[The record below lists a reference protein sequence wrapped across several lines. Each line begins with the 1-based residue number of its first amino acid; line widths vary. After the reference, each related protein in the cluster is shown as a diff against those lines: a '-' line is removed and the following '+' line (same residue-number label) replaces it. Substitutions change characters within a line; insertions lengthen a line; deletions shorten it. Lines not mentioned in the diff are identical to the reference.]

1 MPEQEYLPSSLPP
14 YDPEQGDE
22 DSPPWA
28 DLPPVSSQG
37 RHQARPEDEETA
49 APRRVPGGRAMRAAA
64 RRRRR
69 WLIMLA
75 VVVVLAGGV
84 TAAVLLTGGG
94 PSPASVTPNALIT
107 TFQPGELQR
116 VPNACDSVP
125 AATVA
130 QYLPGKVKVAAPL
143 PVNGSL
149 ESACNWTV
157 DKAPVYR
164 LLDLDMLAYAPS
176 GLASGDG
183 SATFAAIDAYAGTLQ
198 SLQSPAKK
206 SFEPRATVSTLTGL
220 GDEAFSATQV
230 FHVGGAVTDVATVV
244 VRFHNVIVTVTLDGL
259 QHSNRGDYGPVSLS
273 QLSSA
278 AQAFAEAAEASL
290 H

>member
-1 MPEQEYLPSSLPP
+1 VPEQEYLPSSLPP

-84 TAAVLLTGGG
+84 TVAVLLAGSG

-164 LLDLDMLAYAPS
+164 VLDLDTLAYAPS

-183 SATFAAIDAYAGTLQ
+183 SATFAAIDAYASTLQ
-198 SLQSPAKK
+198 SLRSPAKK

>member
-1 MPEQEYLPSSLPP
+1 VPEQEYLPSSLPP

-69 WLIMLA
+69 WFIMLG

-84 TAAVLLTGGG
+84 TSAVLLTGGG

-157 DKAPVYR
+157 DKAPAYR

-198 SLQSPAKK
+198 SLRSPARK
-206 SFEPRATVSTLTGL
+206 SFEPRASVSTLTGL

-230 FHVGGAVTDVATVV
+230 FYVGGAVTDVATVV
-244 VRFHNVIVTVTLDGL
+244 IRFHNVIVTVTLDGL

-278 AQAFAEAAEASL
+278 AQAFAAAAEASL

>member
-1 MPEQEYLPSSLPP
+1 VPEQEYLPSSLPP

-69 WLIMLA
+69 WFIMLG

-230 FHVGGAVTDVATVV
+230 FYVGGAVTDVATVV
-244 VRFHNVIVTVTLDGL
+244 IRFHNVIVTVTLDGL

>member
-69 WLIMLA
+69 WFIMLG

-198 SLQSPAKK
+198 SLRSPAKK

-230 FHVGGAVTDVATVV
+230 FYVGGAVTDVATVV
-244 VRFHNVIVTVTLDGL
+244 IRFHNVIVTVTLDGL

>member
-69 WLIMLA
+69 WFIMLG

-84 TAAVLLTGGG
+84 TSAVLLTGGG

-157 DKAPVYR
+157 DKAPAYR

-198 SLQSPAKK
+198 SLRSPARK

-230 FHVGGAVTDVATVV
+230 FYVGGAVTDVATVV
-244 VRFHNVIVTVTLDGL
+244 IRFHNVIVTVTLDGL

>member
-1 MPEQEYLPSSLPP
+1 VPEQEYLPSSLPP

-69 WLIMLA
+69 WFIMLG

-84 TAAVLLTGGG
+84 TSAVLLTGGG

-157 DKAPVYR
+157 DKAPAYR

-183 SATFAAIDAYAGTLQ
+183 SATFAAIDAYATTLQ
-198 SLQSPAKK
+198 NLRSPAKK
-206 SFEPRATVSTLTGL
+206 SFEPRATVRTLTGL

-230 FHVGGAVTDVATVV
+230 FYVGGAITDVATVV
-244 VRFHNVIVTVTLDGL
+244 IRFHNVIVTVTLDGL

-273 QLSSA
+273 QLSSGA
-278 AQAFAEAAEASL
+278 LAFAESAEASL

>member
-84 TAAVLLTGGG
+84 TVAVLLAGSG

-164 LLDLDMLAYAPS
+164 VLDLDTLAYAPS

-183 SATFAAIDAYAGTLQ
+183 SATFAAIDAYASTLQ
-198 SLQSPAKK
+198 SLRSPAKK

>member
-1 MPEQEYLPSSLPP
+1 VPEQEYLPSSLPP

-69 WLIMLA
+69 WFIMLG

-84 TAAVLLTGGG
+84 TSAVLLTGGG

-157 DKAPVYR
+157 DKAPAYR

-198 SLQSPAKK
+198 SLRSPARK

-230 FHVGGAVTDVATVV
+230 FYVGGAVTDVATVV
-244 VRFHNVIVTVTLDGL
+244 IRFHNVIVTVTLDGL

-278 AQAFAEAAEASL
+278 AQAFAAAAEASL

>member
-69 WLIMLA
+69 WFIMLG

-84 TAAVLLTGGG
+84 TSAVLLTGGG

-157 DKAPVYR
+157 DKAPAYR

-198 SLQSPAKK
+198 SLRSPARK

-230 FHVGGAVTDVATVV
+230 FYVGGAVTDVATVV
-244 VRFHNVIVTVTLDGL
+244 IRFHNVIVTVTLDGL

-278 AQAFAEAAEASL
+278 AQAFAAAAEASL

>member
-69 WLIMLA
+69 WFIMLG

-157 DKAPVYR
+157 DKAPAYR

-198 SLQSPAKK
+198 SLRSPARK

-230 FHVGGAVTDVATVV
+230 FYVGGAVTDVATVV
-244 VRFHNVIVTVTLDGL
+244 IRFHNVIVTVTLDGL

>member
-37 RHQARPEDEETA
+37 RHQARPEDDETA

-84 TAAVLLTGGG
+84 TAAVLLTGSG

-164 LLDLDMLAYAPS
+164 VLDLDTLAYAPS

-183 SATFAAIDAYAGTLQ
+183 SATFAAIDAYATTLQ
-198 SLQSPAKK
+198 NLRSPAKK
-206 SFEPRATVSTLTGL
+206 SFEPRATVRTLTGL

-230 FHVGGAVTDVATVV
+230 FYVGGAVTDVATVV
-244 VRFHNVIVTVTLDGL
+244 IRFHNVIVTVTLDGL

>member
-1 MPEQEYLPSSLPP
+1 VPEQEYLPSSLPP

-69 WLIMLA
+69 WFIMLG

-84 TAAVLLTGGG
+84 TSAVLLTGGG

-157 DKAPVYR
+157 DKAPAYR

-198 SLQSPAKK
+198 SLRSPARK

-230 FHVGGAVTDVATVV
+230 FYVGGAVTDVATVV
-244 VRFHNVIVTVTLDGL
+244 IRFHNVIVTVTLDGL

>member
-1 MPEQEYLPSSLPP
+1 VPEQEYLPSSLPP

-69 WLIMLA
+69 WFIMLG
-75 VVVVLAGGV
+75 VLVVLAGGV
-84 TAAVLLTGGG
+84 TAAVLLTGSG

-157 DKAPVYR
+157 DKAPAYR

-198 SLQSPAKK
+198 SLRSPARK

-230 FHVGGAVTDVATVV
+230 FYVGGAVTDVATVV
-244 VRFHNVIVTVTLDGL
+244 IRFHNVIVTVTLDGL

>member
-1 MPEQEYLPSSLPP
+1 
-14 YDPEQGDE
+14 
-22 DSPPWA
+22 
-28 DLPPVSSQG
+28 
-37 RHQARPEDEETA
+37 
-49 APRRVPGGRAMRAAA
+49 
-64 RRRRR
+64 
-69 WLIMLA
+69 MLG

-84 TAAVLLTGGG
+84 TSAVLLTGGG

-157 DKAPVYR
+157 DKAPAYR

-198 SLQSPAKK
+198 SLRSPARK

-230 FHVGGAVTDVATVV
+230 FYVGGAVTDVATVV
-244 VRFHNVIVTVTLDGL
+244 IRFHNVIVTVTLDGL

>member
-1 MPEQEYLPSSLPP
+1 VPEQEYLPSSLPP

-69 WLIMLA
+69 WFIMLG

-84 TAAVLLTGGG
+84 TAAVLLTGSG

-198 SLQSPAKK
+198 SLRSPAKK

-230 FHVGGAVTDVATVV
+230 FYVGGAVTDVATVV
-244 VRFHNVIVTVTLDGL
+244 IRFHNVIVTVTLDGL

>member
-84 TAAVLLTGGG
+84 TAAVLLTGSG

-183 SATFAAIDAYAGTLQ
+183 SATFAAIDAYASTLQ
-198 SLQSPAKK
+198 SLRSPAKK

>member
-1 MPEQEYLPSSLPP
+1 VPEQEYLPSSLPP
-14 YDPEQGDE
+14 YDSEHGDE
-22 DSPPWA
+22 DSAPWA
-28 DLPPVSSQG
+28 DLPPVSQQG
-37 RHQARPEDEETA
+37 RRRARPEDEETA

-69 WLIMLA
+69 WFIMLG
-75 VVVVLAGGV
+75 VLVVLAGSV
-84 TAAVLLTGGG
+84 TAAVLLTGSG

-143 PVNGSL
+143 PVNGAL

-164 LLDLDMLAYAPS
+164 LLELDTLAYAPS

-183 SATFAAIDAYAGTLQ
+183 SATFAAIDAYATTLQ
-198 SLQSPAKK
+198 NLRSPAKK
-206 SFEPRATVSTLTGL
+206 SFEPRATVRTLTGL

-230 FHVGGAVTDVATVV
+230 FYVGGAITDVATVV
-244 VRFHNVIVTVTLDGL
+244 IRFHNVIVTVTLDGL

-273 QLSSA
+273 QLSSGA
-278 AQAFAEAAEASL
+278 LAFAESAEASL

>member
-1 MPEQEYLPSSLPP
+1 VPEQEYLPLPP
-14 YDPEQGDE
+14 YDPDRGDE
-22 DSPPWA
+22 DLPPWA
-28 DLPPVSSQG
+28 DLPPVLG
-37 RHQARPEDEETA
+37 PRRPRPEDEAQAPA

-69 WLIMLA
+69 WFIMLGTL
-75 VVVVLAGGV
+75 VVLAGGV
-84 TAAVLLTGGG
+84 TAVVLLTGGG
-94 PSPASVTPNALIT
+94 SSPASVTPNALIT

-116 VPNACDSVP
+116 VPDACDSVP

-143 PVNGSL
+143 PVNGTL
-149 ESACNWTV
+149 ESDCNWTV

-164 LLDLDMLAYAPS
+164 LLELDVLAYAPS

-198 SLQSPAKK
+198 GLRSPAKD
-206 SFEPRATVSTLTGL
+206 SFEPRATVRTLTGL

-230 FHVGGAVTDVATVV
+230 FRVGGAITDVATVV
-244 VRFHNVIVTVTLDGL
+244 IRFHNVIVTVALNGL
-259 QHSNRGDYGPVSLS
+259 QHSNRGDYGPVSQS
-273 QLSSA
+273 QLSTA
-278 AQAFAEAAEASL
+278 ALAFAEAAEASL

>member
-1 MPEQEYLPSSLPP
+1 VPEQEYLPSSLPP

-69 WLIMLA
+69 WFIMLG

-157 DKAPVYR
+157 DKAPAYR

-198 SLQSPAKK
+198 SLRSPARK

-230 FHVGGAVTDVATVV
+230 FYVGGAVTDVATVV
-244 VRFHNVIVTVTLDGL
+244 IRFHNVIVTVTLDGL

-278 AQAFAEAAEASL
+278 AQAFAAAAEASL

>member
-1 MPEQEYLPSSLPP
+1 MPEQEYLPP
-14 YDPEQGDE
+14 YGPDLGPDLEGE
-22 DSPPWA
+22 EPPPWA
-28 DLPPVSSQG
+28 DLPPV
-37 RHQARPEDEETA
+37 HHARRRAGADDE

-69 WLIMLA
+69 WFIMLG

-130 QYLPGKVKVAAPL
+130 QYLPGKVKQAAPL
-143 PVNGSL
+143 PVNGAL

-164 LLDLDMLAYAPS
+164 LLELDILAYAPS

-183 SATFAAIDAYAGTLQ
+183 SATFAAIDAYATTLQ
-198 SLQSPAKK
+198 SLRSPAKD
-206 SFEPRATVSTLTGL
+206 SFEPKATVRTLTGL

-230 FHVGGAVTDVATVV
+230 FRVGGAVTDVATVV
-244 VRFHNVIVTVTLDGL
+244 VRFHNVIVTATLNGL
-259 QHSNRGDYGPVSLS
+259 QHSNKGDYGPVSQSELS
-273 QLSSA
+273 TA
-278 AQAFAEAAEASL
+278 ALAFAEAAEASL

>member
-1 MPEQEYLPSSLPP
+1 VPEQEYLPSSLPP

-37 RHQARPEDEETA
+37 RHQARPADEETA

-69 WLIMLA
+69 WFIMLG

-84 TAAVLLTGGG
+84 TAAVLLTGSG

-198 SLQSPAKK
+198 SLRSPAKK
-206 SFEPRATVSTLTGL
+206 SFEPRATVSTLTGF

-230 FHVGGAVTDVATVV
+230 FYVGGAVTDVATVV
-244 VRFHNVIVTVTLDGL
+244 IRFHNVIVTVTLDGL

>member
-1 MPEQEYLPSSLPP
+1 VPEQEYLPSSLPP

-69 WLIMLA
+69 WFIMLG
-75 VVVVLAGGV
+75 VLVVLAGGV
-84 TAAVLLTGGG
+84 TAAVLLTGSG

-143 PVNGSL
+143 PVNGAL

-157 DKAPVYR
+157 DKAPAYR

-198 SLQSPAKK
+198 SLRSPARK

-230 FHVGGAVTDVATVV
+230 FYVGGAVTDVATVV
-244 VRFHNVIVTVTLDGL
+244 IRFHNVIVTVTLDGL

>member
-1 MPEQEYLPSSLPP
+1 VPEQEYLPSSLPP

-164 LLDLDMLAYAPS
+164 LLDLDTLAYAPS

-198 SLQSPAKK
+198 SLRSPAKK

>member
-1 MPEQEYLPSSLPP
+1 
-14 YDPEQGDE
+14 
-22 DSPPWA
+22 
-28 DLPPVSSQG
+28 
-37 RHQARPEDEETA
+37 
-49 APRRVPGGRAMRAAA
+49 MRAAA

-69 WLIMLA
+69 WFIMLG
-75 VVVVLAGGV
+75 VLVVLAGGV
-84 TAAVLLTGGG
+84 TAAVLLTGSG

-143 PVNGSL
+143 PVNGAL

-164 LLDLDMLAYAPS
+164 LLELDTLAYAPS

-183 SATFAAIDAYAGTLQ
+183 SATFAAIDAYASTLQ
-198 SLQSPAKK
+198 GLRSPAKK
-206 SFEPRATVSTLTGL
+206 SFEPQGTVRTLTGL

-230 FHVGGAVTDVATVV
+230 FYVGGAITDVATVV
-244 VRFHNVIVTVTLDGL
+244 IRFHNVIVTVTLDGL

-273 QLSSA
+273 QLSSGA
-278 AQAFAEAAEASL
+278 LAFAESAEASL

>member
-1 MPEQEYLPSSLPP
+1 MPEQEYVPP
-14 YDPEQGDE
+14 YGPDLGPDLEGEDP
-22 DSPPWA
+22 PPWA
-28 DLPPVSSQG
+28 DLPPV
-37 RHQARPEDEETA
+37 HHARRRAGADDEP
-49 APRRVPGGRAMRAAA
+49 PRRVPGGRAMRAAA

-69 WLIMLA
+69 WFIMLG

-94 PSPASVTPNALIT
+94 RTPASVTPNALIT
-107 TFQPGELQR
+107 AFQPGELQR

-130 QYLPGKVKVAAPL
+130 QYLPGKVKQAAPL
-143 PVNGSL
+143 PVNGAL

-164 LLDLDMLAYAPS
+164 LLELDVLAYAPS
-176 GLASGDG
+176 GLASGNG
-183 SATFAAIDAYAGTLQ
+183 SATFAAIDAYATTLR
-198 SLQSPAKK
+198 SLRSPAKD
-206 SFEPRATVSTLTGL
+206 SFEPTATVRTLAGL

-244 VRFHNVIVTVTLDGL
+244 IRFHNVIVTATLNGL
-259 QHSNRGDYGPVSLS
+259 QHSNKGDYGPVSQSELS
-273 QLSSA
+273 TA
-278 AQAFAEAAEASL
+278 ALAFAEAAEASL

>member
-1 MPEQEYLPSSLPP
+1 VPEQEYLPSSLPP

-69 WLIMLA
+69 WFIMLG

-157 DKAPVYR
+157 DKAPAYR

-198 SLQSPAKK
+198 SLRSPARK

-230 FHVGGAVTDVATVV
+230 FYVGGAVTDVATVV
-244 VRFHNVIVTVTLDGL
+244 IRFHNVIVTVTLDGL